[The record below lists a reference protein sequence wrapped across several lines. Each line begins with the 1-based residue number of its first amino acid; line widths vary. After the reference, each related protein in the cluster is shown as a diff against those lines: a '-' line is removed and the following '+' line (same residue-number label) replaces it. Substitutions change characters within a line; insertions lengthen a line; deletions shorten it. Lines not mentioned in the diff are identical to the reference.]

1 MTAQLLPASRLPYI
15 NEFPE
20 LGNYQTMDE
29 IKEAHPKFFSVG
41 AMDFFDSVVYPEV
54 YSGCVFVTS
63 EKFDWET
70 PRRYTVRIARGG
82 LVGAMETDELFQA
95 WSTKER
101 AVKRARFL
109 GEALSNLWYLWSMRK
124 ERPLT
129 ASWFELA
136 KRCGLELCTETH
148 GDEEYRRMRFGYHP
162 EKKPNTQF
170 IGDAS

>member
-95 WSTKER
+95 WST
-101 AVKRARFL
+101 
-109 GEALSNLWYLWSMRK
+109 
-124 ERPLT
+124 
-129 ASWFELA
+129 
-136 KRCGLELCTETH
+136 
-148 GDEEYRRMRFGYHP
+148 
-162 EKKPNTQF
+162 
-170 IGDAS
+170 

>member
-1 MTAQLLPASRLPYI
+1 MTAQLLPATRLPYI
-15 NEFPE
+15 NQFPE
-20 LGNYQTMDE
+20 LGNYQTLDE
-29 IKEAHPKFFSVG
+29 IKEDHPKFFSAG

-63 EKFDWET
+63 EKFNWET
-70 PRRYTVRIARGG
+70 PRRYTVRIAREGV
-82 LVGAMETDELFQA
+82 LETDELFQA
-95 WSTKER
+95 WPTKER
-101 AVKRARFL
+101 AVQRARFL
-109 GEALSNLWYLWSMRK
+109 GEALSNLWYLWSVRK

-136 KRCGLELCTETH
+136 KRCGLELVL
-148 GDEEYRRMRFGYHP
+148 GDEFNRMRFGYHP